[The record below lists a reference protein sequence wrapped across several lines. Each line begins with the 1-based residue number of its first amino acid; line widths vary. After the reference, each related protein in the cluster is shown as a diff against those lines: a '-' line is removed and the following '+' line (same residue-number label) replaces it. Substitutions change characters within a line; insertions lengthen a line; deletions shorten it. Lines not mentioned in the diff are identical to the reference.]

1 MNLPLTR
8 KEIILISTI
17 VVGIVGGGGIMAIA
31 QGGERPF
38 PDFGPEQ
45 EIEIAGET
53 ETENAEGDSKSAYRT
68 SGTEKGSEPE
78 EQKGPVNINT
88 AGENELT
95 RLNGIGP
102 ALAKRICDDRNA
114 NGPFKSIDDL
124 QRVKGIGPATVEKN
138 RDMIILGN

>member
-1 MNLPLTR
+1 MR

-17 VVGIVGGGGIMAIA
+17 IVGIVGGGGVMTIA
-31 QGGERPF
+31 QSDERPF

-45 EIEIAGET
+45 EIEITGENET
-53 ETENAEGDSKSAYRT
+53 EHAEGDSKSAYRT
-68 SGTEKGSEPE
+68 SRTEKGIEPE

-88 AGENELT
+88 AGEKELT

-102 ALAKRICDDRNA
+102 ALAKRICEDRNA

-138 RDMIILGN
+138 KDMITLEN